1 VTLKVNYHDF
11 EIVSR
16 RETFAGAVAGEA
28 QLLATAAA
36 LLLRLK
42 PARGVR
48 LLGITLSGLT
58 SRDQAGFP
66 AQRMSLFS

>member
-28 QLLATAAA
+28 QLLA
-36 LLLRLK
+36 
-42 PARGVR
+42 PPPP
-48 LLGITLSGLT
+48 
-58 SRDQAGFP
+58 FC
-66 AQRMSLFS
+66 